1 MLDHEKHG
9 EGGPH
14 GHGHRAEHHGA
25 HGVAFAFENLQFKDL
40 FLKDP
45 VPLGQQILA
54 EAGLHP
60 AEEFSLFAILPSGD
74 FEDVRPHEEY
84 NLRHR
89 GVERF
94 VAFRTGVL
102 FPFIVREARIMWGRT
117 HIDGAD
123 LYTLANPGPDE
134 GVFLDVPGGSD
145 RLIDPDTAFDLSGS
159 GVERFIVAPKP
170 PVETEIIVNAR
181 ARTVP
186 GTRVTFEEI
195 VAIAFPGQA
204 QPNVVFTMT
213 YRHAAATPAAGE
225 LAAGGAV
232 NVKKGTTF
240 NVTRTVQS

>member
-25 HGVAFAFENLQFKDL
+25 HRVALAFVNLQVKDF

-45 VPLGQQILA
+45 VPPGQQILA

-123 LYTLANPGPDE
+123 LYTLADPGPDN
-134 GVFLDVPGGSD
+134 G
-145 RLIDPDTAFDLSGS
+145 
-159 GVERFIVAPKP
+159 
-170 PVETEIIVNAR
+170 
-181 ARTVP
+181 
-186 GTRVTFEEI
+186 
-195 VAIAFPGQA
+195 
-204 QPNVVFTMT
+204 
-213 YRHAAATPAAGE
+213 
-225 LAAGGAV
+225 
-232 NVKKGTTF
+232 
-240 NVTRTVQS
+240 